1 MNIKINQ
8 ILIILRLLVKNRVFI
23 KMIITLNIHNLIMK
37 ITLKIIIKINKILII
52 LRPLKNRVFIKTKIT
67 LNIHNLT
74 MSKIPKMLKIFLLNK
89 EILRMKI
96 INYIIKKSTMNLI
109 NISIMVKVINN
120 NLSINRIIKNPLSY
134 VMIIKSHK
142 IKFKK
147 ILKALHLPVL
157 KILKVNI
164 WQDKGIKIQIITI
177 INKILIN
184 LMINN

>member
-23 KMIITLNIHNLIMK
+23 KTIITLNIHNLIMR
-37 ITLKIIIKINKILII
+37 ITWKTIIKIL
-52 LRPLKNRVFIKTKIT
+52 
-67 LNIHNLT
+67 
-74 MSKIPKMLKIFLLNK
+74 KMLKIFLLNK
-89 EILRMKI
+89 EINRMKI

-147 ILKALHLPVL
+147 IQKALHLPVL